1 MRRPAGGARIVQYFL
16 KYKEMVSIFQI
27 VLNNGGMPKVAAR
40 GDSAPHL
47 NLTDVFDALRDP
59 IRREIVRRLVLR
71 ESLCASFADLG
82 SPSGLS
88 YHFARLRTAGLTN
101 TRKSGTCRLISL
113 RKEKLESEFPG
124 LLAWIQR
131 EKK

>member
-1 MRRPAGGARIVQYFL
+1 
-16 KYKEMVSIFQI
+16 
-27 VLNNGGMPKVAAR
+27 MPKAASKLEPGPR
-40 GDSAPHL
+40 L

-59 IRREIVRRLVLR
+59 IRREIVRRLASA

-82 SPSGLS
+82 SASGLS

-113 RKEKLESEFPG
+113 RKEALESQLPG
-124 LLAWIQR
+124 VLASVLQ
-131 EKK
+131 EAGK

>member
-1 MRRPAGGARIVQYFL
+1 ML
-16 KYKEMVSIFQI
+16 NNKEM
-27 VLNNGGMPKVAAR
+27 PKRTANPDAAPR
-40 GDSAPHL
+40 L

-59 IRREIVRRLVLR
+59 IRREIVRRLSLK

-82 SPSGLS
+82 SASGLS

-113 RKEKLESEFPG
+113 RKEAMESELPG
-124 LLAWIQR
+124 VLASVLR
-131 EKK
+131 EKR